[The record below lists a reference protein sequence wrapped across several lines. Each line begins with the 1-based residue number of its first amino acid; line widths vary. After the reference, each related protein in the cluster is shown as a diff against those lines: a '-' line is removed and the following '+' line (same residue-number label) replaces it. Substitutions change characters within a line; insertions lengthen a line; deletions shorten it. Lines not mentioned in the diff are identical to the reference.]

1 VTPARTVLSTRVLLV
16 CAAVGVA
23 TGLLTA
29 FAGWISVPVWA
40 VYPLAVLYGLVL
52 GVHVVPGILAQELLR
67 LPWVALI
74 SHVIAALVATAF
86 SPQWIARYLGM
97 AILIGGLQEGIA
109 ALTRYRV
116 WQWWRFMI
124 SGVIVGVVIAV
135 IMGFVF
141 DLQRFEPWAQVAFVV
156 VLFLGPIAWTGI
168 ALAIG
173 AGLRRAGVARGV
185 GGP

>member
-1 VTPARTVLSTRVLLV
+1 MLSTRVLLI

-29 FAGWISVPVWA
+29 VAGWISVPVWA
-40 VYPLAVLYGLVL
+40 VYPLAVVYGLVL
-52 GVHVVPGILAQELLR
+52 GVHVVPGIVAQELLR

-74 SHVIAALVATAF
+74 SHLVAALVASAF
-86 SPQWIARYLGM
+86 SPQWLVRYVGM
-97 AILIGGLQEGIA
+97 AVLIGALQEGIA

-124 SGVIVGVVIAV
+124 SGAIVGLVLAV

-141 DLQRFEPWAQVAFVV
+141 DLAKFPPWAQITFVV
-156 VLFLGPIAWTGI
+156 VLFVGPIAWTAV

-185 GGP
+185 GRR

>member
-1 VTPARTVLSTRVLLV
+1 MPTRTVLTTRVLLI

-23 TGLLTA
+23 TGLLAA
-29 FAGWISVPVWA
+29 FAGWLSVPVWA
-40 VYPLAVLYGLVL
+40 VYPLAVAYGLVL
-52 GVHVVPGILAQELLR
+52 GVHVAPGIIAQELLR

-74 SHVIAALVATAF
+74 SHVVAALVATAF
-86 SPQWIARYLGM
+86 SPQWAGRYLGI

-116 WQWWRFMI
+116 WQWWRFML
-124 SGVIVGVVIAV
+124 SGAIVGLVIAV

-141 DLQRFEPWAQVAFVV
+141 DLSRFELWAQITFVV

-168 ALAIG
+168 SLWIG
-173 AGLRRAGVARGV
+173 AGLRRAGVARRTT
-185 GGP
+185 